1 MLPTRDGRKGK
12 SYRFLKHPFFL
23 LLFGTILSCL
33 VVPWISEI
41 SSHRRLLQE
50 QRVNLA
56 ADILKQALLDDQ
68 QLSTIHTTF
77 EFFYKEQI
85 AFPLGDPSAPKQLHE
100 SFAKLYSE
108 FDRHAW
114 WWDHDLPLKSVL
126 LGLPSDRQNDIKQ
139 LHDRYKQNLF
149 KSVEQ
154 VEKLRVQFC
163 AARYQPNDPRNAQV
177 LDETGKVLEDLAKDR
192 GAIASQMAR
201 IFMPPRWSGADW

>member
-126 LGLPSDRQNDIKQ
+126 LGLPDRQNDIRK
-139 LHDRYKQNLF
+139 LHDLYKQNL
-149 KSVEQ
+149 VESGKQ
-154 VEKLRVQFC
+154 VERLRKQFC
-163 AARYQPNDPRNAQV
+163 VERYKPDDPENKKV
-177 LDETGKVLEDLAKDR
+177 LDETGTALEKLAIDR
-192 GAIASQMAR
+192 GSIAGNMAR
-201 IFMPPRWSGADW
+201 IFMPPRWSRASW